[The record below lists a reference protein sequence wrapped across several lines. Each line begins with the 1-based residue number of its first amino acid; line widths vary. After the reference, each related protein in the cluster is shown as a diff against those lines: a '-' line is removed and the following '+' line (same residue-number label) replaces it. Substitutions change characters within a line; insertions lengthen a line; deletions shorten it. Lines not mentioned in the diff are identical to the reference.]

1 MKYLFAVLTLIVVLL
16 IGWKLSRPA
25 DPVAVPVVAAPDSPA
40 SPAATAEPVRIP
52 AGEQTPEM
60 PPELADIPLDPD
72 AIASLRGARI
82 MGDPRTPP
90 IERSPP
96 REEATAEELA
106 DPDKYADFEGRAERK
121 VKRTYVIESEK
132 FIAQL
137 RDDIERGKSIG
148 IPEEEIAK
156 VRQKIKGIEQMRA
169 QLLAEDPQLLDPSSP
184 PPPPK
189 TQVDMHPPRPVI
201 TVPSTGTDSAPGAQ

>member
-1 MKYLFAVLTLIVVLL
+1 MKYLFAALTLIVVLL
-16 IGWKLSRPA
+16 IGWRMSRPA
-25 DPVAVPVVAAPDSPA
+25 DPVAVPVVAAPELPA
-40 SPAATAEPVRIP
+40 SSPSAEPVRIP
-52 AGEQTPEM
+52 AGEQAPDM

-106 DPDKYADFEGRAERK
+106 DPDKYADFEGRQERK

-169 QLLAEDPQLLDPSSP
+169 QLLAEDPQLLDPTSQ

-201 TVPSTGTDSAPGAQ
+201 TVPSTTTSSDPDVP